1 MSEQWRGIPG
11 FEGRYQVS
19 EHGDPG
25 ISRHRVKRERSVRGK
40 PQGQQPRQQQ
50 AAPAQPGQPYGGGG
64 DLGADD
70 IPFAAVDWRCV

>member
-25 ISRHRVKRERSVRGK
+25 ISRHMVKRERSVRGK
-40 PQGQQPRQQQ
+40 LRSATHQGIADAMAEQWGRMNEG
-50 AAPAQPGQPYGGGG
+50 AA
-64 DLGADD
+64 
-70 IPFAAVDWRCV
+70 